1 MTSDR
6 LNWFLTV
13 AANVGVV
20 LGLGFL
26 VVELRQNNLATQATL
41 NTDLLA
47 IGRENAELL
56 LSNDELA
63 EIVLRAEQDPGSLS
77 LLEREKF
84 LLFTSWR
91 LGVWETAFM
100 NADEGIIADRYFEGF
115 DAWYSELVRRGPGY
129 KYWWNE
135 SRHGY
140 DPAFQEH
147 VDRVFESGP

>member
-1 MTSDR
+1 VTSDR

-13 AANVGVV
+13 SANVGVI

-26 VVELRQNNLATQATL
+26 AVELRQNTLATQATL
-41 NTDLLA
+41 NMDLMTY
-47 IGRENAELL
+47 GRENAELL
-56 LSNDELA
+56 LSDDQLVQ
-63 EIVLRAEQDPGSLS
+63 IVIRAEQDPQSLS

-91 LGVWETAFM
+91 MAVWETAFL
-100 NADEGIIADRYFEGF
+100 NADEGVVAERYFENF
-115 DAWYSELVRRGPGY
+115 DAWYSQLVRRGPGY
-129 KYWWNE
+129 QYWWNE

-147 VDRVFESGP
+147 VDRAFESGP

>member
-1 MTSDR
+1 VTSDR
-6 LNWFLTV
+6 LNWLLTV
-13 AANVGVV
+13 TANLGVI

-26 VVELRQNNLATQATL
+26 AVELRQNTLATQATL
-41 NTDLLA
+41 NIELLA

-56 LSNDELA
+56 LSDDELA

-91 LGVWETAFM
+91 MGVWETAFM
-100 NADEGIIADRYFEGF
+100 NADEGIVADRYFEGF
-115 DAWYSELVRRGPGY
+115 DAWYSVLVRRGPGY
-129 KYWWNE
+129 KYWWDE

-147 VDRVFESGP
+147 VDRVFESAP

>member
-6 LNWFLTV
+6 LNWLLTV

-26 VVELRQNNLATQATL
+26 AVEFRQNTLATQATL
-41 NTDLLA
+41 YMDMATY
-47 IGRENAELL
+47 GRENAELL
-56 LSNDELA
+56 LSDDQLA
-63 EIVLRAEQDPGSLS
+63 EIVIRAEQDPQSLS

-84 LLFTSWR
+84 LLFTTWR
-91 LGVWETAFM
+91 MAVWETAFL
-100 NADEGIIADRYFEGF
+100 NAETGVVADRYFENF
-115 DAWYSELVRRGPGY
+115 DAWYSELMRRGPGY
-129 KYWWNE
+129 RYWWNE

-147 VDRVFESGP
+147 VDRVFEPVP

>member
-6 LNWFLTV
+6 LNWLLTV
-13 AANVGVV
+13 TANLGVI

-26 VVELRQNNLATQATL
+26 AVELRQNTLATQATL
-41 NTDLLA
+41 NMDLVA

-56 LSNDELA
+56 LSDDKLA
-63 EIVLRAEQDPGSLS
+63 EIVLRAEQDPESLS

-91 LGVWETAFM
+91 MGVWENVFQ
-100 NADEGIIADRYFEGF
+100 NADAGVVSDRYWKNY
-115 DAWYSELVRRGPGY
+115 DAWYSAIIRRGPGY
-129 KYWWNE
+129 QYWWDE

-140 DPAFQEH
+140 DPGFREH
-147 VDRVFESGP
+147 VDRLFESRP

>member
-1 MTSDR
+1 MTSER

-26 VVELRQNNLATQATL
+26 AVELRQNTLATQATL
-41 NTDLLA
+41 NLELMTY
-47 IGRENAELL
+47 GRENAELL
-56 LSNDELA
+56 LSDDQLA
-63 EIVLRAEQDPGSLS
+63 DIVIRGEHDPESLS
-77 LLEREKF
+77 PVEREKF

-91 LGVWETAFM
+91 MGVWENAFQ
-100 NADEGIIADRYFEGF
+100 NSDAGVVTDRYWKNW
-115 DAWYSELVRRGPGY
+115 DAWYSEIVRRGPGY
-129 KYWWNE
+129 QYWWNE

-140 DPAFQEH
+140 DPTFQEH

>member
-26 VVELRQNNLATQATL
+26 AVELRQNTLATQATL
-41 NTDLLA
+41 HLDLMTYA
-47 IGRENAELL
+47 REHAELL
-56 LSNDELA
+56 LTNDQLA
-63 EIVLRAEQDPGSLS
+63 EVVIRGEQDPASLS
-77 LLEREKF
+77 SLVREKF

-91 LGVWETAFM
+91 MGVWETAFL
-100 NADEGIIADRYFEGF
+100 NADTGVVTNRYWKNW
-115 DAWYSELVRRGPGY
+115 DAWYSAIVRSGPGY
-129 KYWWNE
+129 QYWWNE

-147 VDRVFESGP
+147 LDGVLASAR

>member
-26 VVELRQNNLATQATL
+26 VVELHQNTLATQATL
-41 NTDLLA
+41 NMDLVA

-56 LSNDELA
+56 LSDDKLA

-91 LGVWETAFM
+91 MGVWESAFM
-100 NADEGIIADRYFEGF
+100 NADEGIVTHRYFEGF
-115 DAWYSELVRRGPGY
+115 DAWYSEIVRRGPGY
-129 KYWWNE
+129 QYWWDE
-135 SRHGY
+135 SHHGY
-140 DPAFQEH
+140 DLGFQEH
-147 VDRVFESGP
+147 VNRVLESGS